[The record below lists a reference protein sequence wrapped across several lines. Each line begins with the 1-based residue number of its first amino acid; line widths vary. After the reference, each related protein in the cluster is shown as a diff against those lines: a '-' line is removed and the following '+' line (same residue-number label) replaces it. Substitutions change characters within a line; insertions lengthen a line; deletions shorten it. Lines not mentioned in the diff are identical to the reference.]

1 MFPEPLQITN
11 DTLINSADSWQ
22 TIRRPEILELF
33 RTQVYGRSPARP
45 EALSFRVTSSDPS
58 ALKGLATRRE
68 ITVTFSERGEDGPK
82 MSILLYLPNQVQ
94 KPVPLFVGL
103 NFYGNHTVHN
113 DPTIALPKSWVPNN
127 TELGIVDHQAT
138 VKGRG
143 IAASRW
149 PLELIVGRCYGLA
162 TIYCGDI
169 DPDFD
174 DGFQNGVHP
183 LFYRPGQSR
192 PAADEWGTVAAWAWG
207 LSRALDY
214 FETDAQIDAKRVAV
228 IGHSRLG
235 KAALWAGAEDERFAL
250 VISNNS
256 GCTGAAYARRKMG
269 ETVKAINDRF
279 PHWFCDNYK
288 QYNDREETMPV
299 DQHMLLALMAPRP
312 VYVASASEDAWADP
326 EGEFLSCVYAAPVY
340 ELFGKNGLGVQ
351 QLPPLDT
358 PLHDGQIGYH
368 IRTRANDI
376 NEVDWKWYNEFGFCG
391 SASVTRLSGV
401 RS

>member
-1 MFPEPLQITN
+1 MTPN
-11 DTLINSADSWQ
+11 SLISQNGNLVNSIDSWQ
-22 TIRRPEILELF
+22 TLRRPEILELF
-33 RTQVYGRSPARP
+33 RTHVYGRSPAKP
-45 EALSFRVTSSDPS
+45 AALSFRVTATDPT
-58 ALKGLATRRE
+58 ALNGMATRKE
-68 ITVTFSERGEDGPK
+68 ITVAFSERGEAGPK
-82 MSILLYLPNQVQ
+82 MSILLYLPNQIQ
-94 KPVPLFVGL
+94 KPVPTFLGL
-103 NFYGNHTVHN
+103 NFYGNHTVN
-113 DPTIALPKSWVPNN
+113 LDPAIALPTSWVPNN
-127 TELGIVDHQAT
+127 EKLGIFDHRASA
-138 VKGRG
+138 KGRG

-149 PLELIVGRCYGLA
+149 PLELIVGRGYALA

-183 LFYRPGQSR
+183 LFYRSGQSR

-214 FETDAQIDAKRVAV
+214 LETDAQIDAKRVAV

-256 GCTGAAYARRKMG
+256 GCTGAAYARRKLG

-288 QYNDREETMPV
+288 QYNDHEETMPV
-299 DQHMLLALMAPRP
+299 DQHMLLALMVPRP

-340 ELFGKNGLGVQ
+340 QLFEKNGLGVE

-368 IRTRANDI
+368 IRTGAHDI
-376 NEVDWKWYNEFGFCG
+376 TEVDWKWYLDF
-391 SASVTRLSGV
+391 ADRRL
-401 RS
+401 

>member
-1 MFPEPLQITN
+1 MFPNPLKN
-11 DTLINSADSWQ
+11 SHGNLINSADSWQ
-22 TIRRPEILELF
+22 TLRRPEILELF
-33 RTQVYGRSPARP
+33 RTQVYGRSPAKP
-45 EALSFRVTSSDPS
+45 TALAFRVTSSDPS
-58 ALKGLATRRE
+58 ALDGLATRKE
-68 ITVTFSERGEDGPK
+68 ITVTFSNRGEDGPK
-82 MSILLYLPNQVQ
+82 MSILLYLPNQAQ
-94 KPVPLFVGL
+94 QPVPAFVGL
-103 NFYGNHTVHN
+103 NFMGNQ
-113 DPTIALPKSWVPNN
+113 TIADDPGIMISQSWVANN
-127 TELGIVDHQAT
+127 PDRGMINNQANEQS
-138 VKGRG
+138 RA

-149 PLELIVGRCYGLA
+149 PLELILGRGYALA

-214 FETDAQIDAKRVAV
+214 LETDTQIDAKRVAV

-250 VISNNS
+250 VISNDS
-256 GCTGAAYARRKMG
+256 GCTGAAYGRRKLG

-279 PHWFCDNYK
+279 PHWFCENYK

-326 EGEFLSCVYAAPVY
+326 EGEFLSCVYAEPVY
-340 ELFGKNGLGVQ
+340 ELFGKNGLGVEH
-351 QLPPLDT
+351 LPPLDT

-368 IRTRANDI
+368 IRSGGHDI
-376 NEVDWKWYNEFGFCG
+376 TAADWKWYLDF
-391 SASVTRLSGV
+391 ADRHL
-401 RS
+401 